1 MTLHQRS
8 ARTLGPLLAL
18 LLACPLALTTAAPAP
33 AATDADS
40 VRNEAT
46 YPAGTYLVK
55 LADEPLATYGGGL
68 RGLKGTAAKAGKRLD
83 AGSGAAKSYLRYLER
98 RRDAVLGA
106 VPGIEK
112 QYDYAYTFNGFAAE
126 LTGGQAQKL
135 AAVPGVVSMTRN
147 TVHRTA
153 DAARDA
159 LPSDARPAASV
170 QPAAKAVPATSTAK
184 GSSGTGTGTGHAS
197 PTAPLPDIPALLGL
211 SGKKGLWA
219 KAGGPERAGEGT
231 IIGVI
236 DSGFNP
242 AEPMFAPLPEPRPD
256 AAVIARKWH
265 GTCDRGDASRPE
277 FRITC
282 NNKVIGARWF
292 PDGRSDDEVDAPS
305 PLDTDG
311 HGTNVG
317 SIAAGNHA
325 TPVSIQDASIGGPL
339 SGVAPAARL
348 AFYKACWGGGC
359 LGTALTAAFDSA
371 VADGVDVINF
381 SNTGGLLDP
390 STLEAMRNAAAAGVF
405 IASSAGNGGPQTVGN
420 TAPWNTT
427 VASTTHDAEYRATL
441 KLGDGRSFTN
451 ASYSPGVRRTA
462 LIHAADA
469 ADGRTDRA
477 KAALC
482 LDGTLDPAKVRGKI
496 VVCDRGEIFLDEK
509 VTEVARAGGSAVV
522 LVATPSNDRYAYA
535 DWYDLPYLLLNEKDG
550 RKVKA
555 YAATRGATAAFTGST
570 RAPRQAPAVRY
581 DSSSGPDPFSDGDLL
596 KPDIAA
602 PGDFVPAATVSDTP
616 GRPGGY
622 DLISGTSFATPYIA
636 GIAALLKSLH
646 PDWSPSE
653 IRSALM
659 TTATTT
665 DNSGEPMGRRELG
678 RQDADSASPLDYGA
692 GFPRA
697 ARAAD
702 PGLVYDSTPADW
714 KSYLCALGQGPITD
728 RGNDCTTGRRTDPSD
743 LNHPTL
749 AVGDLVGRQTV
760 TRTVTNVSARTASY
774 KATLQTPA
782 GFKARVSPERLTLRP
797 GRSATYKVTFTRG
810 DTPYDTWSF
819 GSLTWSDAHSRHR
832 VTSPLALR
840 AAPFRALR
848 EITADAGGSGSVT
861 LAAYADRTGDLTAT
875 TTGLYAGEKMTGT
888 LTGTNQDN
896 DFASHPSPSDAVA
909 KVRIHV
915 PKDAPFTR
923 VAVTSADHLPGSDLD
938 MYVFDADGKPFGSL
952 PGNGSDEQNDLPPG
966 DYDVYIVQ
974 YALPPGA
981 SAQSYTLWTWRVGQ
995 GTPDAPAEVTPATRP
1010 VSPGKGAEF
1019 TVTWR
1024 GTVPGKRYTGVVA
1037 YSDGST
1043 TAGRTILT
1051 LTP

>member
-1 MTLHQRS
+1 M
-8 ARTLGPLLAL
+8 
-18 LLACPLALTTAAPAP
+18 PAP
-33 AATDADS
+33 AVTHAGS
-40 VRNEAT
+40 GRNEGT
-46 YPAGTYLVK
+46 YEAGTYLVK
-55 LADEPLATYGGGL
+55 LADEPLATYGGGV
-68 RGLKGTAAKAGKRLD
+68 RGLKATAPAAGKRLD
-83 AGSGAAKSYLRYLER
+83 AGTGAAKSYLRYLER

-106 VPGIEK
+106 VPGIKK
-112 QYDYAYTFNGFAAE
+112 QYDYAYTVNGFAAE
-126 LTGGQAQKL
+126 LTGGQAEKL
-135 AAVPGVVSMTRN
+135 AAVPGVVSLTRS

-153 DAARDA
+153 VAGRDA
-159 LPSDARPAASV
+159 VPYDARPAAAV
-170 QPAAKAVPATSTAK
+170 RPAGEAVPATSTAQ
-184 GSSGTGTGTGHAS
+184 GFSGAGRSTS
-197 PTAPLPDIPALLGL
+197 TAPLPDIPALLGL

-219 KAGGPERAGEGT
+219 KVGGPKRAGEGM

-236 DSGFNP
+236 DSGFDP
-242 AEPMFAPLPEPRPD
+242 DHPMFAPLPEPRPD
-256 AAVIARKWH
+256 ADVIARKWH

-277 FRITC
+277 SRITC

-292 PDGRSDDEVDAPS
+292 PDGQPGDVVEEAPS

-311 HGTNVG
+311 HGTSVG
-317 SIAAGNHA
+317 SVAAGGHVTHA
-325 TPVSIQDASIGGPL
+325 SIQGTSIGGSL

-359 LGTALTAAFDSA
+359 LATALTAAFDSA

-381 SNTGGLLDP
+381 SYRGSLLDP
-390 STLEAMRNAAAAGVF
+390 FTLEAMRNTAAAGVF
-405 IASSAGNGGPQTVGN
+405 IAAAAGNNGPQAVDN
-420 TAPWNTT
+420 TAPWLTS
-427 VASTTHDAEYRATL
+427 VASTTHDAEYLATL

-451 ASYSPGVRRTA
+451 ISYSRDIRKA
-462 LIHAADA
+462 LLVGAADA
-469 ADGRTDRA
+469 ARTDPA

-482 LDGTLDPAKVRGKI
+482 LDGTLDPAKTRGKI
-496 VVCDRGEIFLDEK
+496 VVCDRGENLLDEK
-509 VTEVARAGGSAVV
+509 VAEVARAGGSAVV
-522 LVATPSNDRYAYA
+522 IVDTPSSGRGFFAELN
-535 DWYDLPYLLLNEKDG
+535 DLPYLQLNEEGG

-570 RAPRQAPAVRY
+570 RVPRRAPVVRT

-596 KPDIAA
+596 KPEIAA
-602 PGDFVPAATVSDTP
+602 PGDFVPVATLSDTP
-616 GRPGGY
+616 GQPGRY
-622 DLISGTSFATPYIA
+622 DLISGTSFASPYVA
-636 GIAALLKSLH
+636 GIAALLRSLH
-646 PDWSPSE
+646 HDWSPSE

-665 DNSGEPMGRRELG
+665 DNRGEPMG

-702 PGLVYDSTPADW
+702 PGLVYDSTPANW
-714 KSYLCALGQGPITD
+714 KSYLCALGQGPLTD
-728 RGNDCTTGRRTDPSD
+728 RGNDCATAPRTDPSD
-743 LNHPTL
+743 LNHPAL
-749 AVGDLVGRQTV
+749 AVGDLVARQTV
-760 TRTVTNVSARTASY
+760 TRTVTNVSAQTASY
-774 KATLQTPA
+774 RAMLKTPA
-782 GFKARVSPERLTLRP
+782 GFKATVFPRRLTLKP
-797 GRSATYKVTFTRG
+797 GQSARYKVTFTRG

-840 AAPFRALR
+840 AAPFRAPH
-848 EITADAGGSGSVT
+848 EITADTGGSGSAALT
-861 LAAYADRTGDLTAT
+861 AYADRTGDVTAT
-875 TTGLYAGEKMTGT
+875 TTGLYAGRKTTGT
-888 LTGTNQDN
+888 LTGTNQDA
-896 DFASHPSPSDAVA
+896 DFSSHPRPSEAVA

-938 MYVFDADGKPFGSL
+938 MYVFDAEGEPFGRL
-952 PGNGSDEQNDLPPG
+952 PGTGSDEQNDLPPG

-981 SAQSYTLWTWRVGQ
+981 TGQSYTLWTWRVGQ
-995 GTPDAPAEVTPATRP
+995 GAPDAPAEVSLATRP

-1024 GTVPGKRYTGVVA
+1024 GTVPGKRYTGVVE

-1043 TAGRTILT
+1043 AVGRTILT